1 VGRVVLALVDVV
13 DVDDEGEMVQCA
25 SNVHVF
31 IPSPRSSPTFH
42 SVSIGPSYEHGCLIH
57 PSSGLQPY
65 SSKEHDS
72 KKSTVLVCSAIPT
85 TTFLGRRM
93 SFGGSHMQR
102 ERGREGESQDRQIPR
117 GWPGLGDPH
126 F

>member
-85 TTFLGRRM
+85 T
-93 SFGGSHMQR
+93 MQR